1 MYQQLVQILGNLCG
15 QRCSPAAVSALLKL
29 ESLLFHHTKLV
40 ALRRTRRLANLWIE
54 LQPSQ
59 LLAQIV
65 VGELA
70 TLVSQLVLHVDAAG
84 QRIHCISKVTYL
96 LQSSH
101 DLQATR
107 TVQTSW
113 NFPLKLIGDNSTTGL
128 AASERRLRKT
138 LQLHEQ
144 HRQLLLFSRDLNF

>member
-1 MYQQLVQILGNLCG
+1 MYRQRVQFLGSLCG
-15 QRCSPAAVSALLKL
+15 RRCSPAAVSALSKL

-40 ALRRTRRLANLWIE
+40 ALKRTRRLANLWIE

-59 LLAQIV
+59 LLAQIT

-96 LQSSH
+96 LQCCH
-101 DLQATR
+101 DLHTTR
-107 TVQTSW
+107 IVRTS
-113 NFPLKLIGDNSTTGL
+113 
-128 AASERRLRKT
+128 
-138 LQLHEQ
+138 
-144 HRQLLLFSRDLNF
+144 